1 MHGTCLSA
9 STGASLCLPSQLTF
23 DYFRIKERSDN
34 AGNDRPVG
42 KGVRR
47 ISPHPPRG
55 AEVRSQGPPI
65 VDRWLKQQF
74 KKQTKQTLL
83 NQKF

>member
-1 MHGTCLSA
+1 MHGTCRSA

-34 AGNDRPVG
+34 GGNDRPVG

-47 ISPHPPRG
+47 PAPRVQLLWTDG
-55 AEVRSQGPPI
+55 LNNN
-65 VDRWLKQQF
+65 LKN
-74 KKQTKQTLL
+74 KLSRHY
-83 NQKF
+83 